1 MLLEDSNKHL
11 VIVSNNI
18 RHKRWIALYIYP
30 GLFGRIGIFS
40 ISVILWFSRGTRL
53 VCFVSTLDM
62 QLLT

>member
-11 VIVSNNI
+11 VIVSNKN

-40 ISVILWFSRGTRL
+40 ISVILWFSR
-53 VCFVSTLDM
+53 
-62 QLLT
+62 